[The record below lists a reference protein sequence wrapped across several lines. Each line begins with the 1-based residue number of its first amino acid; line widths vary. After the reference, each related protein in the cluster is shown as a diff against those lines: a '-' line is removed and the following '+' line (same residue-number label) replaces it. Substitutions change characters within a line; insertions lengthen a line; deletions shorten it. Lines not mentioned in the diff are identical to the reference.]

1 MTAIVQHSS
10 PHRKA
15 AQTVSGHGG
24 QTKRDIF
31 GEVKAN
37 CTKQTSEPGLGTQER
52 HDSSCLQTG
61 LIPTT
66 VTVNTQ
72 NTRQDLTEKNAP
84 FFSQF
89 TPKNFSSA
97 AFRGQKQG
105 PEAPVKDRDAGSLTQ
120 ASMLTDTDSGGPV

>member
-1 MTAIVQHSS
+1 MQHSS

-37 CTKQTSEPGLGTQER
+37 CTTQTSEPGLGTQER
-52 HDSSCLQTG
+52 HDSCLQTG

-89 TPKNFSSA
+89 TPKKLLL
-97 AFRGQKQG
+97 GCI
-105 PEAPVKDRDAGSLTQ
+105 PGSETR
-120 ASMLTDTDSGGPV
+120 S